1 MGSHRFMAI
10 TRILSFAFSGI
21 DPIPVEI
28 QVQITSGLP
37 AFIIVGLADKTVGES
52 RERIRA
58 ALISMGISL
67 PPKRILVNLAP
78 ADIVKEGTHYDLPIA
93 LAILTALEIFPEE
106 ETHHYAAVG
115 ELSLDG
121 YIGNVNGVISA
132 AIGASRVHRGL
143 ICPYNQGQE
152 ALLGGD
158 ISIIPAPD
166 LISLLN
172 HFTGKQ
178 VLPVPKLS
186 SPTIS
191 KNNLD
196 LIDVK
201 GMETPKRA
209 LEIAAAGGHSL
220 LMIGPPGSGK
230 SMLASRLPGL
240 LPDLTPIQSLDVT
253 RIYSSAGL
261 LSEGRPI
268 IRPPFRDPH
277 HSASPVAL
285 TGGGAKAKPGEISL
299 AHHGVLFLDEL
310 PEFSRQAL
318 ESLRQPLETGQIT
331 VARAMA
337 HICYPAR
344 FQLIAAM
351 NPCRCGY
358 LGDTAREC
366 HRIPRCAE
374 EYTRK
379 ISGPLMD
386 RIDMVVTVTPI
397 PPSQLIKIASG
408 EQSHIVA
415 QRVKI
420 AREKQIKRQSKLNSE
435 TNPDHF
441 CLATEAIKIVEQAA
455 TRIRLSARGLTRL
468 LSVSRTIA
476 DLAES
481 HEIQIEHVT
490 EALSY
495 RHRQKE
501 NS

>member
-1 MGSHRFMAI
+1 M
-10 TRILSFAFSGI
+10 
-21 DPIPVEI
+21 
-28 QVQITSGLP
+28 
-37 AFIIVGLADKTVGES
+37 
-52 RERIRA
+52 
-58 ALISMGISL
+58 
-67 PPKRILVNLAP
+67 
-78 ADIVKEGTHYDLPIA
+78 
-93 LAILTALEIFPEE
+93 
-106 ETHHYAAVG
+106 
-115 ELSLDG
+115 
-121 YIGNVNGVISA
+121 GVISA

-318 ESLRQPLETGQIT
+318 ESLRFSVLPIKKATFGQ
-331 VARAMA
+331 
-337 HICYPAR
+337 
-344 FQLIAAM
+344 
-351 NPCRCGY
+351 
-358 LGDTAREC
+358 GD
-366 HRIPRCAE
+366 
-374 EYTRK
+374 
-379 ISGPLMD
+379 
-386 RIDMVVTVTPI
+386 
-397 PPSQLIKIASG
+397 
-408 EQSHIVA
+408 
-415 QRVKI
+415 
-420 AREKQIKRQSKLNSE
+420 
-435 TNPDHF
+435 
-441 CLATEAIKIVEQAA
+441 
-455 TRIRLSARGLTRL
+455 L
-468 LSVSRTIA
+468 L
-476 DLAES
+476 
-481 HEIQIEHVT
+481 
-490 EALSY
+490 
-495 RHRQKE
+495 
-501 NS
+501 

>member
-28 QVQITSGLP
+28 QVQITLGLP

-132 AIGASRVHRGL
+132 AIGASRAHRGL

-268 IRPPFRDPH
+268 IRPPFQDPH

-285 TGGGAKAKPGEISL
+285 TGGGAKAKPDEISL

-331 VARAMA
+331 VV
-337 HICYPAR
+337 
-344 FQLIAAM
+344 LE
-351 NPCRCGY
+351 
-358 LGDTAREC
+358 LW
-366 HRIPRCAE
+366 
-374 EYTRK
+374 
-379 ISGPLMD
+379 
-386 RIDMVVTVTPI
+386 PI
-397 PPSQLIKIASG
+397 FVI
-408 EQSHIVA
+408 
-415 QRVKI
+415 
-420 AREKQIKRQSKLNSE
+420 
-435 TNPDHF
+435 
-441 CLATEAIKIVEQAA
+441 
-455 TRIRLSARGLTRL
+455 L
-468 LSVSRTIA
+468 L
-476 DLAES
+476 DF
-481 HEIQIEHVT
+481 
-490 EALSY
+490 
-495 RHRQKE
+495 
-501 NS
+501 N

>member
-121 YIGNVNGVISA
+121 YIGNINWVISA

-158 ISIIPAPD
+158 ISIIPTPD

-209 LEIAAAGGHSL
+209 LEIAF
-220 LMIGPPGSGK
+220 IY
-230 SMLASRLPGL
+230 
-240 LPDLTPIQSLDVT
+240 QS
-253 RIYSSAGL
+253 
-261 LSEGRPI
+261 
-268 IRPPFRDPH
+268 
-277 HSASPVAL
+277 
-285 TGGGAKAKPGEISL
+285 
-299 AHHGVLFLDEL
+299 
-310 PEFSRQAL
+310 
-318 ESLRQPLETGQIT
+318 
-331 VARAMA
+331 
-337 HICYPAR
+337 
-344 FQLIAAM
+344 
-351 NPCRCGY
+351 
-358 LGDTAREC
+358 
-366 HRIPRCAE
+366 
-374 EYTRK
+374 
-379 ISGPLMD
+379 
-386 RIDMVVTVTPI
+386 
-397 PPSQLIKIASG
+397 
-408 EQSHIVA
+408 
-415 QRVKI
+415 
-420 AREKQIKRQSKLNSE
+420 
-435 TNPDHF
+435 
-441 CLATEAIKIVEQAA
+441 
-455 TRIRLSARGLTRL
+455 
-468 LSVSRTIA
+468 
-476 DLAES
+476 
-481 HEIQIEHVT
+481 
-490 EALSY
+490 
-495 RHRQKE
+495 
-501 NS
+501 